1 MDFEHERRLTEVES
15 RSKSNTK
22 RIDKLEEQTEAINRL
37 ATSMAVMVEKQDE
50 TTNAVSELNDK
61 VTALESKPAKRW
73 ESLVEKVIW
82 AVAAAVVGFLL
93 AKIGLG
99 G

>member
-1 MDFEHERRLTEVES
+1 MDLEHEKRLTEIES

-37 ATSMAVMVEKQDE
+37 ATSMAVMAEKQIEINNTVTMLDG
-50 TTNAVSELNDK
+50 K
-61 VTALESKPAKRW
+61 VTAIEKKPAKLW
-73 ESLVEKVIW
+73 EALVEKVIW
-82 AVAAAVVGFLL
+82 AVVAAVVGFLL

-99 G
+99 

>member
-1 MDFEHERRLTEVES
+1 MDLEHEKRLTEVES

-37 ATSMAVMVEKQDE
+37 ATSMAVMAEKQDE
-50 TTNAVSELNDK
+50 TTNIVTALDDK
-61 VTALESKPAKRW
+61 VTALEQKPAKRW
-73 ESLVEKVIW
+73 ESVVEKIIW
-82 AVAAAVVGFLL
+82 AVVAAVVGFLL

-99 G
+99 

>member
-1 MDFEHERRLTEVES
+1 MLDNEHRLTQVEE

-22 RIDKLEEQTEAINRL
+22 RIDKLEEQTAAINNL
-37 ATSMAVMVEKQDE
+37 ATSMAVMAEKQDE
-50 TTNAVSELNDK
+50 TAAAVTAIDGK
-61 VTALESKPAKRW
+61 VTALEEKPAKRW
-73 ESLVEKVIW
+73 DSLVEKVVW
-82 AVAAAVVGFLL
+82 AIVAAVVGFLL